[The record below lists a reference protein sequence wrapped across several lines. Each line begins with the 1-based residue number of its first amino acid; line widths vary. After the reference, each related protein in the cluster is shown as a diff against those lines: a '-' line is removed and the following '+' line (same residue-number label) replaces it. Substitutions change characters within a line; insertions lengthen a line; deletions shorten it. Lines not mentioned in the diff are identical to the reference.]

1 MSTEF
6 LLKKQNHFII
16 GLTFGF
22 INWLNSEMTRDSPCL
37 MKRFYNY
44 TTDGT
49 KLFRA
54 RKELRFA
61 LMYWNTPATS
71 EVLPLPSDR
80 ESQRAALHS
89 VSGMRAVLFL
99 SSVLPVARW
108 FCLCKAGYLVFL
120 CTFVLGNG
128 IGPWQPRHFWVMQM
142 IVLFNTNTE
151 IILFLYDS
159 LLIIVSVP
167 TFY

>member
-1 MSTEF
+1 
-6 LLKKQNHFII
+6 
-16 GLTFGF
+16 
-22 INWLNSEMTRDSPCL
+22 MTRDSPCL

-89 VSGMRAVLFL
+89 VSGMRAVFFLPSVLWWLGDFACAKLATLHFCVFL
-99 SSVLPVARW
+99 SWATASVL
-108 FCLCKAGYLVFL
+108 
-120 CTFVLGNG
+120 
-128 IGPWQPRHFWVMQM
+128 
-142 IVLFNTNTE
+142 
-151 IILFLYDS
+151 DS
-159 LLIIVSVP
+159 LVTSD
-167 TFY
+167 

>member
-80 ESQRAALHS
+80 ESQRAASTRCQAWELCS
-89 VSGMRAVLFL
+89 SFPL
-99 SSVLPVARW
+99 SSGGSVILLVQSWLPYISVY
-108 FCLCKAGYLVFL
+108 FCLG
-120 CTFVLGNG
+120 
-128 IGPWQPRHFWVMQM
+128 QRHRS
-142 IVLFNTNTE
+142 LTAS
-151 IILFLYDS
+151 S
-159 LLIIVSVP
+159 LLINANDCSV
-167 TFY
+167 